1 MVPLLREALG
11 PRADRWWLRR
21 CLPEGGLNGG
31 WVSARGCR
39 YISLLQPSNGVAMP
53 RFTNRIRVAEETG
66 QTMAEY
72 GVVLALVTLAV
83 LAALTMLGANVSSA
97 LTGVANLLP

>member
-1 MVPLLREALG
+1 
-11 PRADRWWLRR
+11 
-21 CLPEGGLNGG
+21 
-31 WVSARGCR
+31 
-39 YISLLQPSNGVAMP
+39 MP
-53 RFTNRIRVAEETG
+53 RFTDAFRVAEESG

-97 LTGVANLLP
+97 LTGVANILP